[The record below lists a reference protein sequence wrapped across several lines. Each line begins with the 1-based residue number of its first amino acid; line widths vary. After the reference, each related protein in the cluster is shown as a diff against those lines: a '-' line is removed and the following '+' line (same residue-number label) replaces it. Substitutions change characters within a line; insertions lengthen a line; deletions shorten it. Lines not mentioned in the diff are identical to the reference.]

1 MTRFRHLLAIAGLA
15 ILVAQPPHPAAAQPA
30 PANPNDWL
38 LNAPDDQTRFR
49 LLQNQASGFHVSM
62 LAVGQR
68 YQALYDALGD
78 GNFQLA
84 AYQWEKIRELIQTG
98 YTRRPRRQ
106 PNADAEF
113 VGKVYDPVLAAFR
126 SADTARAWSGF
137 ATARAACMAC
147 HEAERVGFMN
157 DQALFRRTAAPRP

>member
-1 MTRFRHLLAIAGLA
+1 MLRLRCLFVAAMLALLVASAPGPA
-15 ILVAQPPHPAAAQPA
+15 VAQPT

-68 YQALYDALGD
+68 YQAMYDALGD

-126 SADTARAWSGF
+126 SSDAARAWAGF
-137 ATARAACMAC
+137 ATARTACMAC
-147 HEAERVGFMN
+147 HDAERVGFMN
-157 DQALFRRTAAPRP
+157 EQALFRRTAAPRP